1 MAIAVIPAAP
11 AREAAGHRSPAA
23 VGKSAPAEQAHA
35 CPGPQEPVRGDRLLN
50 PCTETVTSWAWPAAG
65 FEEPPPSFPS
75 RRQSPGHRRA
85 CSRPAHH
92 KKAPNPGAA
101 RSGKLDGLGHVQRV
115 RGRRTSRGMSVDLS
129 SVIIAVAGVAG
140 TLGGALL
147 TQRGSQRAK
156 RLEIELVRDHEEAR
170 EARSLRRTCYAELNR
185 DARQFNTALN
195 RHLHVM
201 RERGV
206 EEANSDALEEAKN
219 AHRDRYSEAQM
230 IAPEEVLS
238 PASVVNQALNKVYG
252 QVKRLERGAP
262 EPGETM
268 ETAAQAQYEV
278 WEMLRTMRTAM
289 RHDLGISHED

>member
-1 MAIAVIPAAP
+1 
-11 AREAAGHRSPAA
+11 
-23 VGKSAPAEQAHA
+23 
-35 CPGPQEPVRGDRLLN
+35 
-50 PCTETVTSWAWPAAG
+50 
-65 FEEPPPSFPS
+65 
-75 RRQSPGHRRA
+75 
-85 CSRPAHH
+85 
-92 KKAPNPGAA
+92 
-101 RSGKLDGLGHVQRV
+101 
-115 RGRRTSRGMSVDLS
+115 MSVDLS

-156 RLEIELVRDHEEAR
+156 RLEIELVRDHEEVR

-185 DARQFNTALN
+185 DARQFTTALN
-195 RHLHVM
+195 RHLHAM

-206 EEANSDALEEAKN
+206 EEPDSDTLEEAKN

-230 IAPEEVLS
+230 IAPEEVLGS
-238 PASVVNQALNKVYG
+238 ASVVNQALNKVYG

-268 ETAAQAQYEV
+268 ETAAQAQHAV

-289 RHDLGISHED
+289 RHDLGVTHDN